1 MGPARSAPFAGTRMN
16 SYRQSFY
23 AGLIRIIA
31 NMLMVCAIFVAMY
44 FSAGPGSWPAEAVFS
59 AVFFGITI
67 PVWTIAFWLT
77 RQIRRIFPAV
87 AESMVDLPGR
97 GPCLVRWQLR
107 ESAFSC
113 GPAAKPEKF
122 HGAPPAGVLWGAE
135 AGASA

>member
-1 MGPARSAPFAGTRMN
+1 MN

-23 AGLIRIIA
+23 VGLIRIMA
-31 NMLMVCAIFVAMY
+31 NILMLCAVFVAMY
-44 FSAGPGSWPAEAVFS
+44 FSAGPGVWPAEAVFC

-77 RQIRRIFPAV
+77 RMIRRMFPAA

-97 GPCLVRWQLR
+97 GPCLVRWQVR
-107 ESAFSC
+107 DSAFQ
-113 GPAAKPEKF
+113 GAPAVARTDKF
-122 HGAPPAGVLWGAE
+122 YGAPPDGVLWGAE